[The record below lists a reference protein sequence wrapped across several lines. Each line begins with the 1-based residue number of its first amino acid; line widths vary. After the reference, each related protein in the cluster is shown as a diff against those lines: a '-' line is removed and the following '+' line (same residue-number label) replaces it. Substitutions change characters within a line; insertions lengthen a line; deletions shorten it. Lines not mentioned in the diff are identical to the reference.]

1 MDKRKKIIKKE
12 IKAALENLKIQT
24 KEKEKKNK
32 VLPDFKWILTILI
45 MSFSISLIFSFVSES
60 VLPNVPVIV
69 GIIVVILFILIGILF
84 DMIGVAVTSS
94 DEKPFHSMNSR
105 KVPGADVAVKFKK
118 NAAKVSSFCNDV
130 IGDICGIVS
139 GSAGAMIALSI
150 ADALDINKFITSLI
164 VTALIAALTIT
175 GKAMG
180 KSFAI
185 NKSNIILYEFSKAVS
200 HFYKPKK
207 HNNK

>member
-1 MDKRKKIIKKE
+1 MKEKNKYIKKE
-12 IKAALENLKIQT
+12 IKEALENLKVQT

-32 VLPDFKWILTILI
+32 VLPDFKWIITILI
-45 MSFSISLIFSFVSES
+45 MSFSISLFFSFVSES
-60 VLPNVPVIV
+60 VLPNVHVVV
-69 GIIVVILFILIGILF
+69 GIIVVILFIVLGILF
-84 DMIGVAVTSS
+84 DMIGVAVTSA

-118 NAAKVSSFCNDV
+118 NAAKVSSFCNDG

-139 GSAGAMIALSI
+139 GSAGAMIALSV
-150 ADALDINKFITSLI
+150 ANSLAVNKFVISLLVTS
-164 VTALIAALTIT
+164 LIAALTIT
-175 GKAMG
+175 GKAIG

-185 NKSNIILYEFSKAVS
+185 NKSNIILYEFSKTVS